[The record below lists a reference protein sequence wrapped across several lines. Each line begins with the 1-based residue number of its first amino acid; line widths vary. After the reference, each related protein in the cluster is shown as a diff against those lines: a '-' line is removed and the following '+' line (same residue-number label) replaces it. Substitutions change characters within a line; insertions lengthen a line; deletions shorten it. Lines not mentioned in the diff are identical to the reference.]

1 MGNLSPETLHF
12 LFLDVEDYVSVK
24 YLFLLLFFLNC
35 KYSLKANTFTHYQ
48 NVMHYGNLHFR
59 LTCSK
64 LNRTPITNVCQKA
77 WYIRVRPWKRE
88 YGHGSVQYRLIGV
101 RLENASQKLSSLF
114 AQLLLIKIIYQKFIK
129 RAWVQLYTYIW
140 LFVTVIW
147 RNNKLQIKF
156 C

>member
-24 YLFLLLFFLNC
+24 YLFLLLFFWT
-35 KYSLKANTFTHYQ
+35 ATHYQ

-64 LNRTPITNVCQKA
+64 LNRTPITKVCQKA